1 MYLQTNQLSDCG
13 CERGLA
19 DYPFEG
25 FLNYLLGL
33 WNEESIQA
41 IATKLMNRLNYNEG
55 WTCKIILASD
65 SCFRYSEVR
74 NILMVYANLVL
85 KNGLVEYNR
94 DANTDYIVCKAI
106 ADAVPANYARV
117 QKVMQ
122 NLFDSVKDGSIKGSA
137 LLKPRTSAAQKGY
150 NQTPPQLEKY
160 NIDLIDSVGDSLTT
174 LGKWLILGGVGFG
187 VLYFGVPLAVKKL
200 A

>member
-1 MYLQTNQLSDCG
+1 MYLQTNQLS
-13 CERGLA
+13 ENTLA

-41 IATKLMNRLNYNEG
+41 ISTKLMNRLNYNEG
-55 WTCKIILASD
+55 WTCKIVLASD

-85 KNGLVEYNR
+85 KNGLVEYSR
-94 DANTDYIVCKAI
+94 DANTDYIVSKAV
-106 ADAVPANYARV
+106 ADAIPTSYVRV
-117 QKVMQ
+117 QKVLR
-122 NLFDSVKDGSIKGSA
+122 NLSDAVLDGSIKGSA
-137 LLKPRTSAAQKGY
+137 LLKPRTSSAQKGY
-150 NQTPPQLEKY
+150 NQAPPQLEKY
-160 NIDLIDSVGDSLTT
+160 NIDLIDTVGDSLTT
-174 LGKWLILGGVGFG
+174 LGKWLILGGIGFG